1 MISEPLR
8 DVGGVQIK
16 LLKQV
21 VKSVASLVVLAAGT
35 GVLPTLAA
43 DTSSAKPNIVL
54 FYTDDMGW
62 GDIAAYGN
70 PYIRTPSLDQLAAEG
85 QRWTDFYVP
94 SPVCSPSRGALM
106 TGKQPVRTGLYGTK
120 FPVMFPD
127 DKAHGMPDEELTLA
141 EGLKSA
147 GYATGMFGKWHL
159 GDAPEFLPTR
169 HGFDYWYGVPYSND
183 MRFNGRAPL
192 EELYKMQLEGRVDE
206 LRAVYTSL
214 LEGFKDPD
222 YRNYDVPLWRSQCDS
237 DNCEDSIIEQPIAQP
252 TFTRRLT
259 EEAIG
264 FMKQQKDGPFFV
276 YLPYSMPH
284 LPIFASEAFT
294 DTSLAGKYG
303 DTIEEIDWS
312 VGQIRAALESIGLAD
327 NTLVIFSSDNGPWQ
341 SASTLYAGSAGP
353 LRGSKQ
359 EVYEGGVR
367 VPGIFWWPGKVK
379 PQVTADIGSVMDV
392 YTTVLS
398 LAGVPIPEHVD
409 GVDLSPVLF
418 KGEKGAR
425 TELAFYRKGVLR
437 AYRYGKYKLH
447 LFGVPQGGEPL
458 DEPELYDLRQDV
470 SERENLAADHPG
482 VVAEILA
489 AIERHRTNTP
499 VKPAIFDARLDGITA
514 GD

>member
-1 MISEPLR
+1 M
-8 DVGGVQIK
+8 K
-16 LLKQV
+16 LLKRFST
-21 VKSVASLVVLAAGT
+21 SVAMLLCGITTIWGIAPAHAA
-35 GVLPTLAA
+35 LDAP
-43 DTSSAKPNIVL
+43 SKPNIVL
-54 FYTDDMGW
+54 LYTDDMGW
-62 GDIAAYGN
+62 GDMAAYGN
-70 PYIRTPSLDQLAAEG
+70 PYIRTPSLDQLAKEG

-106 TGKQPVRTGLYGTK
+106 TGKQSVRTGLYGTK
-120 FPVMFPD
+120 VPVMFPGD
-127 DKAHGMPDEELTLA
+127 NSHGMPAEELTLA

-192 EELYKMQLEGRVDE
+192 EELYKMQLEGRFDE
-206 LRAVYTSL
+206 LQAVYKSL
-214 LEGFKDPD
+214 LDGFNDPD
-222 YRNYDVPLWRSQCDS
+222 YHNYDVPLWRSQCNADG
-237 DNCEDSIIEQPIAQP
+237 CQESIIEQPVVQP
-252 TFTRRLT
+252 TLTRRLT

-264 FMKQQKDGPFFV
+264 FIKQHKDEPFFV

-312 VGQIRAALESIGLAD
+312 VGQIRAALEGMGLAE

-353 LRGSKQ
+353 LRGAKQ

-367 VPGIFWWPGKVK
+367 VPGIFWWPGKIK

-392 YTTVLS
+392 YSTALT
-398 LAGVPIPEHVD
+398 LAGVEIPPHVD
-409 GVDLSPVLF
+409 GVDLSPVLLN
-418 KGEKGAR
+418 GDPGAR

-437 AYRYGKYKLH
+437 AYRYGNYKLH
-447 LFGVPQGGEPL
+447 LFGVAQGGEPL
-458 DEPELYDLRQDV
+458 ETPELYDLRQDV
-470 SERENLAADHPG
+470 SERQNLAADYPG
-482 VVAEILA
+482 IVADIEA
-489 AIERHRTNTP
+489 AIERHRANTP
-499 VKPAIFDARLDGITA
+499 VKAPIFDARLEGITA
-514 GD
+514 GN